1 MADPRR
7 EPSGKGRGMDI
18 GEEAAVVAAV
28 RGLKLPL
35 GLDRAKAVQAKA
47 LALQEVF
54 GNLARNLS

>member
-28 RGLKLPL
+28 RGSELPL
-35 GLDRAKAVQAKA
+35 DLDMAKVVRA
-47 LALQEVF
+47 
-54 GNLARNLS
+54 